1 MGIPK
6 ALSTI
11 LAGQADA
18 ALVASSALIK
28 ANKAGAPTI
37 VSAEGL
43 VQPTLIMTTTEK
55 FAKEHPDIVARVN
68 KVYKQAL
75 DWMNK
80 NLEKTAEMGAK
91 EHGISVEN
99 SKTLIS
105 RSHYFSAMTAQDV
118 KDLEVN
124 KKFLKENNMMRKD
137 VDTAN
142 LILPV
147 AFE

>member
-1 MGIPK
+1 M
-6 ALSTI
+6 
-11 LAGQADA
+11 
-18 ALVASSALIK
+18 
-28 ANKAGAPTI
+28 
-37 VSAEGL
+37 
-43 VQPTLIMTTTEK
+43 
-55 FAKEHPDIVARVN
+55 ARVN

-105 RSHYFSAMTAQDV
+105 RSHYFSAMTPQDV

-137 VDTAN
+137 VHTAN